1 MHKGRLN
8 GVDQIFDV
16 QTCST
21 CISIGCHDNSLGTLN
36 FRLVD
41 AHFGISSKAEKNRGW
56 RRALS
61 RIIYLEKSQKKQ

>member
-1 MHKGRLN
+1 MHKRRLN
-8 GVDQIFDV
+8 GVEQIFEV

-41 AHFGISSKAEKNRGW
+41 AHFRLVEFSA
-56 RRALS
+56 
-61 RIIYLEKSQKKQ
+61 KQRKIEGGEEHCLVLFI